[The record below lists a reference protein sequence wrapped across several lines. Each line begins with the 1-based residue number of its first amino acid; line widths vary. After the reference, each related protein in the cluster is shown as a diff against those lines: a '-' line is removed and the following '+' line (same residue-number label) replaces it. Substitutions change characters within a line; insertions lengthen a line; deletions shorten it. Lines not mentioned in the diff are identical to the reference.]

1 MKDFYTCMGCKQQFY
16 LTWYVE
22 AGGVKFCSHKCH
34 ITYALRHPKPDEED
48 DPLPKGH
55 DGCFGD

>member
-1 MKDFYTCMGCKQQFY
+1 MGCKQQFY